1 MVRESSRSRA
11 GRRRATTKAR
21 VQVGLVGCGYWGLK
35 LLRTFVALGAARVIG
50 CHDRNPRRLAELQQ
64 AFPDIQPVRTYL
76 ELLRHPL
83 IDAIV
88 IATPTSTHASLIRQ
102 ALRHGKHVFVEKPMA
117 STLAHARQIRAL
129 ARRRG
134 RVLLVGHV
142 FAYHPAVGILRRWLR
157 DKRLGRIVY
166 LRCTRTHLGP
176 ARTDVDVLWDV
187 CSHDVSIV
195 LDLVGAMPR
204 DVRAEGVRYHAGRSC
219 DAVFLTLRFPGG
231 EVAHIHGSWLSAHK
245 QREVVVVGDRGTA
258 VFDDTR
264 RSYKL
269 MFYDPGVTLRRF
281 LATRR
286 ESRVEPV
293 MRAVDEA
300 QLNGASPLARECRH
314 FLDCIRRSRAP
325 LTNADEGVNVVRV
338 LSAAQRSLARGGKP
352 VTLAGVA

>member
-1 MVRESSRSRA
+1 MIRESSRSRA
-11 GRRRATTKAR
+11 DRRRVTTKAR
-21 VQVGLVGCGYWGLK
+21 VQIGLVGCGYWGLK
-35 LLRTFVALGAARVIG
+35 LLQTFVALDAARVIG
-50 CHDRNPRRLAELQQ
+50 CHDRNPRRLAQLQQ
-64 AFPDIQPVRTYL
+64 AFPGIPPVRTYH

-102 ALRHGKHVFVEKPMA
+102 ALRYGKHVFVEKPLA
-117 STLAHARQIRAL
+117 STLADARQVRAL

-134 RVLLVGHV
+134 RILLVGHV
-142 FAYHPAVGILRRWLR
+142 FAYHPAVGLLRRWVR
-157 DKRLGRIVY
+157 ERQLGRLVY

-195 LDLVGAMPR
+195 LDLVGRMPHE
-204 DVRAEGVRYHAGRSC
+204 VRAEGVRYEAGRVH
-219 DAVFLTLRFPGG
+219 DAVFVTLRFPGG
-231 EVAHIHGSWLSAHK
+231 EVAHLHGSWLSAHK

-264 RSYKL
+264 RSGKL
-269 MFYDPGVTLRRF
+269 TFYDPGVTLRRF
-281 LATRR
+281 LAARR

-293 MRAVDEA
+293 ARAVDEA
-300 QLNGASPLARECRH
+300 RLNSASPLSRECRH
-314 FLDCIRRSRAP
+314 FLDCIRRSRVP

-338 LSAAQRSLARGGKP
+338 LSAAQRSLARDGQP
-352 VTLAGVA
+352 VTLAGAA